1 MLTGQFF
8 VLLLS
13 WQQIWCASCDKS
25 WNNSKIE
32 IYEVN
37 VFFLSTSLK
46 HARFFFFF
54 FFFPP
59 DCLPYHEHFSFL
71 LAMHF
76 SLKYS
81 WREKKNP
88 YKKCESS
95 LKAKL
100 QVQFTVTASV
110 EMDISTWSPCI
121 VVYSAAK
128 REWEYLYHRCFWK
141 NKYCRVIWDLCL
153 IRFSYTSIKDLWF
166 HNWAQKGPNLWALRD
181 RKIFTGA
188 DHGPCNF
195 GKLHSETSE
204 ILGTEVKGAL
214 PCRPQSYAKFCS
226 K

>member
-54 FFFPP
+54 FFFSRLSPI
-59 DCLPYHEHFSFL
+59 LWTLFLSIGNALFSQIL
-71 LAMHF
+71 VE
-76 SLKYS
+76 
-81 WREKKNP
+81 RKKNP

-110 EMDISTWSPCI
+110 EMDMSTWSPCI

-128 REWEYLYHRCFWK
+128 REREYLYHRCFWK